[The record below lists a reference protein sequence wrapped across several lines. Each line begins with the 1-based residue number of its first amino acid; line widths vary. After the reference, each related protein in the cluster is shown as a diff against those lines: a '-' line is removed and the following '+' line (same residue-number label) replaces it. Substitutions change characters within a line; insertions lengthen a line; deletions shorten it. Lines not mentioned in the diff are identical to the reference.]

1 MLMDFRLVS
10 EIGGR
15 FFFENFVFHM
25 LLWICGLQF
34 WLHCRNVYDKKPTF
48 FRSTS
53 KTDKKTPKK
62 IFSLNG
68 SFRHVKHS
76 SNNPTEK
83 ILNKKPKVLRS
94 VSEKDWEG
102 EIYSGKFFSL
112 KCSSRRAKRRF
123 DNPVKIYR
131 GKAQIVSLKLQK
143 RPKKVSRRENFS
155 LNCSYGHV
163 ESVNDN
169 PDEKFSPERQF
180 FSSEFENVI
189 NKSSK
194 FLCRKLFS
202 KEGFFGN
209 VESSFVPVNQIS
221 GNCRRFFDQC
231 PKLMK

>member
-1 MLMDFRLVS
+1 MIADFFR
-10 EIGGR
+10 EI
-15 FFFENFVFHM
+15 FFHM

-112 KCSSRRAKRRF
+112 KCSSRRAKRSF
-123 DNPVKIYR
+123 DSPVDILSRKNQNNF
-131 GKAQIVSLKLQK
+131 AQALKS
-143 RPKKVSRRENFS
+143 PKKRFPKKPL
-155 LNCSYGHV
+155 LNLFQWTFRIFRMHFGQTWRS
-163 ESVNDN
+163 
-169 PDEKFSPERQF
+169 FFRQ
-180 FSSEFENVI
+180 
-189 NKSSK
+189 KA
-194 FLCRKLFS
+194 
-202 KEGFFGN
+202 
-209 VESSFVPVNQIS
+209 SFY
-221 GNCRRFFDQC
+221 CLKDQ
-231 PKLMK
+231 KW